1 MIKLIILIIVAAVLS
16 FVSTPLVK
24 KLAISLKA
32 IDMPDKDKRRVHTKP
47 IPRMGGLAIYFSFV
61 CILTISIFMFN
72 LSTEKV
78 YQFVGIIIGSS
89 IIVIGGILDDIFSL
103 KPYQKILFQVT
114 ASIVIF
120 AFGVSIKVLTNPL
133 NIGSQFITLPFWI
146 SLFLTLIWV
155 IGITNSINLIDGLD
169 GLAAGV
175 SLIFCITIFII
186 ANIYGRNNVVLMTA
200 ILGAALLG
208 FLPYNFNPASIFMGD
223 TGSQLLGFLL
233 ATISMEGAIKS
244 AAAFAIVVPV
254 LALGLPIYD
263 TLFAMIRRKVN
274 GMPITQGDR
283 GHLHH
288 RLLDMGLNQKQA
300 VLVMYLI
307 SSVLGCFSI
316 LAMQLSTQVSFI
328 LLIIVFIILII
339 AGWKYGFF
347 EHRE

>member
-1 MIKLIILIIVAAVLS
+1 
-16 FVSTPLVK
+16 
-24 KLAISLKA
+24 
-32 IDMPDKDKRRVHTKP
+32 
-47 IPRMGGLAIYFSFV
+47 
-61 CILTISIFMFN
+61 
-72 LSTEKV
+72 
-78 YQFVGIIIGSS
+78 
-89 IIVIGGILDDIFSL
+89 
-103 KPYQKILFQVT
+103 
-114 ASIVIF
+114 
-120 AFGVSIKVLTNPL
+120 
-133 NIGSQFITLPFWI
+133 
-146 SLFLTLIWV
+146 
-155 IGITNSINLIDGLD
+155 
-169 GLAAGV
+169 
-175 SLIFCITIFII
+175 
-186 ANIYGRNNVVLMTA
+186 MTA

-328 LLIIVFIILII
+328 LLIIVFIILNID
-339 AGWKYGFF
+339 GWKYGFF